1 MTAQWVPLLVPA
13 EYYIE
18 LATLVQQRQLSSDT
32 EVSEL
37 IVTNSVDAVPT
48 AATASLP
55 RVVAEAV
62 AQFEAW
68 SVGDLQR
75 LSTST
80 ALTAQ
85 RWARAMDVCAA
96 EPGRFF
102 STQEVAESSGMS
114 VNEWR
119 DAPRKISR
127 HLASNY
133 PGVPGWPLVVASGRN
148 LGHAYDQAYW
158 AMTELQARRWA
169 EAKEAAR

>member
-1 MTAQWVPLLVPA
+1 MTAQWMPLLVPA

-18 LATLVQQRQLSSDT
+18 LATLIQQRQLSSDT

-37 IVTNSVDAVPT
+37 MVTNSVEEAPT
-48 AATASLP
+48 SASWP

-62 AQFEAW
+62 ARFEAW

-75 LSTST
+75 LATSG

-158 AMTELQARRWA
+158 AITELQARRWV
-169 EAKEAAR
+169 EAKELAQ